1 MPRHG
6 SSMQLVMASFPF
18 ASAWSA
24 RRRADRRQS
33 GFRLRGSLYN
43 GSVSAIPVV
52 WKRIR
57 LVTTAGNLLGALL
70 TFSYFRFIDQ
80 GVASPPVGRWEI
92 AFSIVAFA
100 LLSGVAYLIS
110 RRWTEPLWLYQR
122 RGGPL
127 GPDAAKLHSLALR
140 VPYAVAF
147 LTAIGWILAGFIWG
161 AVWPLLA
168 GTFQTGTALRT
179 IFGTTVLAGSVAT
192 AFTFFSVEYCWRD
205 TLPIFFPD
213 GELST
218 VPNAPRLSVRT
229 RLLGIFLLISVIPL
243 AVLGVLAYTRAVA
256 LVGVAPVTAA
266 VVVQDLRMLIL
277 FVLAAGILAAVGL
290 AMFATHSVADPLGR
304 VEDAMVAVGRGD
316 LAGHCP
322 VVANDEI
329 GSVAEGFNRMLH
341 GLREREVIRETFGKY
356 VTREVRDE
364 ILAGRA
370 SFDGQLEEVTILFA
384 DLRDFTPWVERT
396 EPREVVRDLNGYFTE
411 MEAAVRGHRGLVLQ
425 FIGDEIEAV
434 FGAPLRAPDHADRAV
449 AAALDM
455 RRRLA
460 ELNARRARDGKDP
473 LKNGIGIHSGT
484 VLAGNIGSSERL
496 TYALVGDAVNLAS
509 RIQGLN
515 KELGTDLLLS
525 DATRRRLMR
534 DVPLEAL
541 PATRVKGKS
550 VEVSV
555 YRVHEPTAQ

>member
-1 MPRHG
+1 
-6 SSMQLVMASFPF
+6 
-18 ASAWSA
+18 
-24 RRRADRRQS
+24 
-33 GFRLRGSLYN
+33 
-43 GSVSAIPVV
+43 VSATPAV

-70 TFSYFRFIDQ
+70 TFSYFRFIDL
-80 GVASPPVGRWEI
+80 GVASPPVGPWEI
-92 AFSIVAFA
+92 VFSIVAFA
-100 LLSGVAYLIS
+100 TLSGVAYVIS
-110 RRWTEPLWLYQR
+110 RRWTEPLWVYQR

-127 GPDAAKLHSLALR
+127 SGSEAARLQSQALR

-147 LTAIGWILAGFIWG
+147 LTAIGWILAGLIWG

-168 GTFQTGTALRT
+168 GTFALETALRT
-179 IFGTTVLAGSVAT
+179 IFGITVLAGSVAT
-192 AFTFFSVEYCWRD
+192 ALSFFAVEYCWRD
-205 TLPIFFPD
+205 ALPIFFPR
-213 GELST
+213 GELSR

-256 LVGVAPVTAA
+256 LVGVAPATAA
-266 VVVQDLRMLIL
+266 VVVQDLRSLIF

-304 VEDAMVAVGRGD
+304 VEDAMAAVGRGD
-316 LAGHCP
+316 LDGHCA
-322 VVANDEI
+322 VVTNDEL

-411 MEAAVRGHRGLVLQ
+411 MEAAVRGQRGLVLQ

-449 AAALDM
+449 AAARDM

-460 ELNARRARDGKDP
+460 ELNARRARDGKGP
-473 LKNGIGIHSGT
+473 LRNGIGIHSGT

-525 DATRRRLMR
+525 DATRKKLTR
-534 DVPLEAL
+534 DVTLEAL
-541 PATRVKGKS
+541 PAARVKGKS

-555 YRVHEPTAQ
+555 YRVREPAQ

>member
-1 MPRHG
+1 M
-6 SSMQLVMASFPF
+6 
-18 ASAWSA
+18 SAT
-24 RRRADRRQS
+24 
-33 GFRLRGSLYN
+33 
-43 GSVSAIPVV
+43 PVV

-100 LLSGVAYLIS
+100 LLSGVEYLIS

-168 GTFQTGTALRT
+168 GTFQTETALRT

-213 GELST
+213 GDLST

-256 LVGVAPVTAA
+256 LVGVAPATAA

-304 VEDAMVAVGRGD
+304 VEDAMAMVGRGD

-411 MEAAVRGHRGLVLQ
+411 MEAAVRGQRGLVLQ